1 MNASDIKIRF
11 KSFLPGAGRDSAGDP
26 VQGKTRVVGE
36 VDVTSY
42 TVGGEAL
49 AAVDVGLSAIDFLQ
63 LNVKEQ
69 TGSTSGDRRREALYS
84 ASTGQFYLN
93 NITTAG
99 VSAQYAA
106 AATESVQFVAEGDSA
121 SDVELT

>member
-1 MNASDIKIRF
+1 MASDVKPRF
-11 KSFLPGAGRDSAGDP
+11 KSFLPGAGFDSAGNP
-26 VQGKTRVVGE
+26 KQGKTRVVGT
-36 VDVTSY
+36 VSVTSY

-49 AAVDVGLSAIDFLQ
+49 SAIDVGLTALDAISLRVTD
-63 LNVKEQ
+63 E

-99 VSAQYAA
+99 VSAQYLA
-106 AATESVQFVAEGDSA
+106 AATEELQFVAEGDSA
-121 SDVELT
+121 DDVELT

>member
-1 MNASDIKIRF
+1 MRASDIKIRF
-11 KSFLPGAGRDSAGDP
+11 KSFLPGAGRDSAGDS

-49 AAVDVGLSAIDFLQ
+49 SAIDLG
-63 LNVKEQ
+63 LSTVDAISLRVKDE

-99 VSAQYAA
+99 VSAQYAD
-106 AATESVQFVAEGDSA
+106 AATESVQFDVFGDSA